1 MWGPLNTQRNKLDV
15 RVGERRRVKC
25 AVEQEDF
32 AAAFDVYSEIRR
44 WKRTRA
50 FAAEQRQAA
59 AGAHRD
65 SQKLPGL
72 KQVETLLQPIFGIIS
87 SFCCSGFRW
96 RAVGRGS
103 QRQVGDLVSD
113 SLQETG

>member
-25 AVEQEDF
+25 AVEQGDF
-32 AAAFDVYSEIRR
+32 AAAFDVNSEIRR
-44 WKRTRA
+44 WKRT

-59 AGAHRD
+59 AGAQRD

-72 KQVETLLQPIFGIIS
+72 KQGLRH
-87 SFCCSGFRW
+87 FCSRFSVLFQVS
-96 RAVGRGS
+96 AV
-103 QRQVGDLVSD
+103 
-113 SLQETG
+113 